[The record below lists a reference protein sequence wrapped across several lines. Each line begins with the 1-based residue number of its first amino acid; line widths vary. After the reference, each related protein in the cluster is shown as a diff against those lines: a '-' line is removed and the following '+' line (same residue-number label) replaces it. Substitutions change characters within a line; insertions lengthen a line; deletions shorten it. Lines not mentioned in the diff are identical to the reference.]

1 MEFIHLIGPL
11 VLGWWKG
18 RAEKG
23 WSHWRSRRRGLS
35 LHVIIDVLWSIQAE
49 GVGGGEGRGGEGREE
64 GRGGKGRGGEGR
76 GGERGGE
83 GRGGERGG
91 EGRGG
96 EGREEGRGGEGR
108 GGEVE

>member
-1 MEFIHLIGPL
+1 MELIHLIGPL

-23 WSHWRSRRRGLS
+23 RSHWRFRRRGLS

-49 GVGGGEGRGGEGREE
+49 GVGGEKRGGRRGGERGGEGGGEGREE
-64 GRGGKGRGGEGR
+64 GRGERRGGEGR
-76 GGERGGE
+76 GG
-83 GRGGERGG
+83 
-91 EGRGG
+91 
-96 EGREEGRGGEGR
+96 EGRGGEGR